1 MRLSILLVEDN
12 PADADLLMDSLT
24 QDDGSSVWQVRHVER
39 LSEALQ
45 ALEQQPVDVVLL
57 DLSLPD
63 SQGLGSITRL
73 QAVVPHLPI
82 VMLTGRDDTQI
93 AVQAVAQGA
102 QDYLVK
108 GQITTSLLTRALR
121 YAIERTQ
128 NLKQLQASEHRFR
141 AVFDQTFQFMVLLS
155 TEGLV
160 LEVNQALANVEGDR
174 LQTLLHQSI
183 WETVRWGYR
192 EVAQQWMKNA
202 VAAAAQGQTVR
213 DEIESCNPQGEMRWL
228 DFSLKP
234 LRNAANQVVLL
245 IGESHDISDRKLIE
259 AKTLETLEQEREL
272 TQLKADFVAMASH
285 EFRTP
290 LTIIRMAA
298 ELLEKYDDQLIAA
311 KRTQHFERIHSAID
325 SMLRLLDEVLLLG
338 KADSGGLHY
347 EPFSFDLADYC
358 QEVVET
364 LQLTTNSNHRIIFD
378 CSHKQIQGEMDQAL
392 VHHIL
397 TNLLSNAIKYSPDR
411 SSVWLKLS
419 CQPNQISF
427 QVKDEGIGIPP
438 QDQQHLFETFYRA
451 KNVGKIQGTG
461 LGLSIVKKCVELHQG
476 QIHVESEVGIGT
488 TFNVTLPRFLQQTR
502 LEHSSLHESAQIDLI
517 NVQAGSN

>member
-12 PADADLLMDSLT
+12 PADADLLLDSLT

-82 VMLTGRDDTQI
+82 VMLTGRDDTQV
-93 AVQAVAQGA
+93 AVQAVAKGA

-108 GQITTSLLTRALR
+108 GQITTPLLTRAIH

-128 NLKQLQASEHRFR
+128 ILKQLQASENRFR
-141 AVFDQTFQFMVLLS
+141 AVFNQTFQFMVLLS
-155 TEGLV
+155 PTGIV
-160 LEVNQALANVEGDR
+160 LEVNQALASVEGTGLAELLDR
-174 LQTLLHQSI
+174 PIWQTK
-183 WETVRWGYR
+183 RWGYT
-192 EVAQQWMKNA
+192 ESIQQWMKTA
-202 VAAAAQGQTVR
+202 IATAAQGQLVR
-213 DEIESCNPQGEMRWL
+213 EEIQVLAPQGELRWL

-234 LRNAANQVVLL
+234 LTDETQQVVLL
-245 IGESHDISDRKLIE
+245 IAESHDISDRKLIE

-285 EFRTP
+285 ELRTP
-290 LTIIRMAA
+290 LTIIRMAT
-298 ELLEKYDDQLIAA
+298 ELLEKYDDQLTAA
-311 KRTQHFERIHSAID
+311 KRAQHFERIHAAIAA
-325 SMLRLLDEVLLLG
+325 MLHLLDEVLLLG
-338 KADSGGLHY
+338 KVDSDGLRY
-347 EPFSFDLADYC
+347 EPAPLDVADYC
-358 QEVVET
+358 KEVIAT
-364 LQLTTNSNHRIIFD
+364 LKLTTNSNHRIRFH
-378 CSHKQIQGEMDQAL
+378 CSQPQMQGELDQAL

-397 TNLLSNAIKYSPDR
+397 TNLLSNAIKYSPDQG
-411 SSVWLKLS
+411 SVWLNVS
-419 CQPNQISF
+419 CKGDQISF

-461 LGLSIVKKCVELHQG
+461 LGLAIVRKCVELHQG

-488 TFNVTLPRFLQQTR
+488 TFNVTLPRFSQQTQPE
-502 LEHSSLHESAQIDLI
+502 LLPS
-517 NVQAGSN
+517 

>member
-1 MRLSILLVEDN
+1 MTHLTILLVEDN
-12 PADADLLMDSLT
+12 PADAGLLIESLST
-24 QDDGSSVWQVRHVER
+24 DDYSAAWQVIHVER
-39 LSEALQ
+39 LSEAIQ
-45 ALEQQPVDVVLL
+45 YVAQQPIDAVLL
-57 DLSLPD
+57 DLFLPD
-63 SQGLGSITRL
+63 CQGVGSIAQL
-73 QAVVPHLPI
+73 HAVAPYLPI
-82 VMLTGRDDTQI
+82 VMLTGQDDTQV

-108 GQITTSLLTRALR
+108 GQITTQLLTRAIR
-121 YAIERTQ
+121 YAIERAQ

-160 LEVNQALANVEGDR
+160 LEVNQALATVEGAR
-174 LQTLLHQSI
+174 LQTLLHQPI
-183 WETVRWGYR
+183 WETVRWGYY
-192 EVAQQWMKNA
+192 EVTQQWMKNA

-213 DEIESCNPQGEMRWL
+213 DEIESCNPQEELCWL

-234 LRNAANQVVLL
+234 LKNEANQVVLL

-298 ELLEKYDDQLIAA
+298 ELLEKYDDQLTAA
-311 KRTQHFERIHSAID
+311 KRTQHFDRIHSAID
-325 SMLRLLDEVLLLG
+325 SMLRLLNEVLLLG
-338 KADSGGLHY
+338 QADSGGLHY

-358 QEVVET
+358 QEIVET
-364 LQLTTNSNHRIIFD
+364 LQLTTISNHRIIFD
-378 CSHKQIQGEMDQAL
+378 CSHKPIQGEMDQAL
-392 VHHIL
+392 VYHIL
-397 TNLLSNAIKYSPDR
+397 TNLLSNAIKYSPDQG
-411 SSVWLKLS
+411 SVWLKLS

-427 QVKDEGIGIPP
+427 QVKDEGIGIPS

-461 LGLSIVKKCVELHQG
+461 LGLAIVKKCIELHQG

-488 TFNVTLPRFLQQTR
+488 TFSVTLPRFSQQTR
-502 LEHSSLHESAQIDLI
+502 PERSSLHESAPD
-517 NVQAGSN
+517 

>member
-213 DEIESCNPQGEMRWL
+213 DEIESCNPQGEVRWL

-392 VHHIL
+392 IHHIL

>member
-12 PADADLLMDSLT
+12 PADADLLIDSLT

-108 GQITTSLLTRALR
+108 GQITTQLLTRAIR
-121 YAIERTQ
+121 YAIERAQ

-174 LQTLLHQSI
+174 LQTLLHQPI

-192 EVAQQWMKNA
+192 EVTQQWMKSA
-202 VAAAAQGQTVR
+202 VAAAAQGQMVR
-213 DEIESCNPQGEMRWL
+213 DEIESCNPQGELCWL

-234 LRNAANQVVLL
+234 LKNEANQVVLL

-272 TQLKADFVAMASH
+272 NQLKADFVAMASH

-290 LTIIRMAA
+290 LTTIRMAT
-298 ELLEKYDDQLIAA
+298 ELLEKYDDQLTAA

-347 EPFSFDLADYC
+347 EPVSFDLADYC

-364 LQLTTNSNHRIIFD
+364 LQLTTISNHRIIFD
-378 CSHKQIQGEMDQAL
+378 CSDKPIQGEMDQAL

-427 QVKDEGIGIPP
+427 QVKDEGIGIPS

-461 LGLSIVKKCVELHQG
+461 LGLAIVKKCVELHQG

-488 TFNVTLPRFLQQTR
+488 TFSVTLPRFSQQTR
-502 LEHSSLHESAQIDLI
+502 PEHSSLHESAPD
-517 NVQAGSN
+517 